1 MPALDFLPPSCAG
14 STPLLYWWK
23 RKGEKRVGTSR
34 SKLILMV
41 GVLGI
46 SASAILVRF
55 SQAPSGVLAVYRLGW
70 TVLLLLPVVLL
81 RYRAELKRVTRR
93 DVLLCAASGVCLAV
107 HFLAWFESLRLTS
120 VSVSTVLVSTEV
132 IFTALGFA
140 LFLRGRIPRLGVAAI
155 LLAFGGSAVLAL
167 SGGAEA
173 GALSGNLL
181 ALAAAVASALYT
193 LIGRVQRGHLST
205 AVYTFLTYLACF
217 VTLVVLTAGS
227 GTPLVGWGARELF
240 MGLALAVL
248 CTLLGHSLFSWC
260 LKYLSPSYVSAAK
273 LCEPVF
279 STLAAIPLFHEV
291 PTPLQLIG
299 GVVVLGSV
307 LLYTRA
313 ERPETVDKPS
323 SQRIRRE
330 E

>member
-1 MPALDFLPPSCAG
+1 MSE
-14 STPLLYWWK
+14 
-23 RKGEKRVGTSR
+23 RR
-34 SKLILMV
+34 SKLILLV

-81 RYRAELKRVTRR
+81 RYRAELRRVTRR
-93 DVLLCAASGVCLAV
+93 DVLLCTASGVCLAL
-107 HFLAWFESLRLTS
+107 HFLAWFQSLRLTS
-120 VSVSTVLVSTEV
+120 VAVSTVLVSTEV

-140 LFLRGRIPRLGVAAI
+140 LFLKGRIPRLGITAI

-173 GALSGNLL
+173 GELSGNLL
-181 ALAAAVASALYT
+181 ALAAAAASALYT

-205 AVYTFLTYLACF
+205 TVYTFLTYLACF
-217 VTLVVLTAGS
+217 VTLVVLTAGT
-227 GTPLVGWGARELF
+227 GTPLTGYGVRELLV
-240 MGLALAVL
+240 GLALAVL

-279 STLAAIPLFHEV
+279 STLAAVPLFREV

-299 GVVVLGSV
+299 GAVVLGAV

-313 ERPETVDKPS
+313 ERPETT
-323 SQRIRRE
+323 Q
-330 E
+330 

>member
-1 MPALDFLPPSCAG
+1 M
-14 STPLLYWWK
+14 
-23 RKGEKRVGTSR
+23 GTSR

-55 SQAPSGVLAVYRLGW
+55 SRAPSGVLAVYRLGW

-81 RYRAELKRVTRR
+81 RYRAELKRVTGR
-93 DVLLCAASGVCLAV
+93 DVLLCAASGICLAI

-132 IFTALGFA
+132 IFTAIGFA
-140 LFLRGRIPRLGVAAI
+140 LFLKGKIPRLGVAAI

-173 GALSGNLL
+173 GELSGNLL

-205 AVYTFLTYLACF
+205 TVYTFLTYLACF

>member
-1 MPALDFLPPSCAG
+1 M
-14 STPLLYWWK
+14 
-23 RKGEKRVGTSR
+23 GTSR

-55 SQAPSGVLAVYRLGW
+55 SRAPSGVLAVYRLGW

-81 RYRAELKRVTRR
+81 RYRSELKRVTGR
-93 DVLLCAASGVCLAV
+93 DVLLCAASGICLAI

-205 AVYTFLTYLACF
+205 TVYTFLTYLACF

-227 GTPLVGWGARELF
+227 GTPLTGY
-240 MGLALAVL
+240 ALGKRAAPVEGTAHSTSL
-248 CTLLGHSLFSWC
+248 TGYVLGHILR
-260 LKYLSPSYVSAAK
+260 LTLTPVRRRKYAPSPVARHRR
-273 LCEPVF
+273 
-279 STLAAIPLFHEV
+279 TL
-291 PTPLQLIG
+291 
-299 GVVVLGSV
+299 
-307 LLYTRA
+307 R
-313 ERPETVDKPS
+313 RP
-323 SQRIRRE
+323 RGCY
-330 E
+330 

>member
-1 MPALDFLPPSCAG
+1 M
-14 STPLLYWWK
+14 
-23 RKGEKRVGTSR
+23 GTSR

-205 AVYTFLTYLACF
+205 TVYTFLTYLACF

-291 PTPLQLIG
+291 PTPLQLFG

>member
-1 MPALDFLPPSCAG
+1 M
-14 STPLLYWWK
+14 
-23 RKGEKRVGTSR
+23 GTSR

-81 RYRAELKRVTRR
+81 LYRAELKRVTRR

-155 LLAFGGSAVLAL
+155 LLAFGGSAMLAL

-173 GALSGNLL
+173 GELSGNLL

-205 AVYTFLTYLACF
+205 TVYTFLTYLACF
-217 VTLVVLTAGS
+217 VTLVVLTAGT
-227 GTPLVGWGARELF
+227 GTPLAGWGVRELF

-291 PTPLQLIG
+291 PTPLQLFG

-313 ERPETVDKPS
+313 ERPETD
-323 SQRIRRE
+323 E
-330 E
+330 